1 MSAYERCPLTGG
13 LKCKVLVEK
22 LPGPQFGVRLR
33 EVSAY
38 GKCPLTGGLK
48 CRVLVE
54 KMQGP
59 QFGVRLREV
68 TVSGGS
74 TVHVV

>member
-13 LKCKVLVEK
+13 LKCRVSVEK

-38 GKCPLTGGLK
+38 E
-48 CRVLVE
+48 RF
-54 KMQGP
+54 KM
-59 QFGVRLREV
+59 
-68 TVSGGS
+68 
-74 TVHVV
+74 